1 MLRIGQV
8 GNNSAWAA
16 NTADDFVAG
25 LTKAY
30 PGLPGAEGLNEFAAA
45 LYK

>member
-1 MLRIGQV
+1 MLRIEQV

-25 LTKAY
+25 LTRAY
-30 PGLPGAEGLNEFAAA
+30 PGLSGAEGQNELAAA